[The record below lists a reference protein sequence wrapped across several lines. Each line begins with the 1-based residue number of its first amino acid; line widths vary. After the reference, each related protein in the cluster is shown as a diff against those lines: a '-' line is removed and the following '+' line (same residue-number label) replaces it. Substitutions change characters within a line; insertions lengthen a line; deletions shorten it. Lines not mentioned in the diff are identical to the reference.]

1 MRVGDEQYRKKLR
14 RYNTLLFL
22 DSPTARQSIEMA
34 QLDRELTAAELTG
47 RGLRAIADDYERAMA
62 LGDGSGVEG

>member
-34 QLDRELTAAELTG
+34 QLDRELTAAEMVHW
-47 RGLRAIADDYERAMA
+47 R
-62 LGDGSGVEG
+62 SNQ